1 MIRSAVSSLVF
12 GFLAVSAQAE
22 DARSELARQI
32 EEASVTSKQAYF
44 DTGESVRWR
53 LYPPLIY
60 RREMQINDCDVT
72 ALTFKVSAENFAEE
86 PFIEITFDLNRTK
99 IPDPS
104 VPIGE
109 EYAFM
114 TGSGDEPNGS
124 AMFEMHFLPPYEPII
139 WSKTSEAEVEQPVV
153 FTLFLME
160 PIADETQPRSLLS
173 LLNQYQAAYCTFS
186 G

>member
-1 MIRSAVSSLVF
+1 MIRSAVSSLVI

-32 EEASVTSKQAYF
+32 EEASVTSNQPYL
-44 DTGESVRWR
+44 DTGVSFGWQ

-60 RREMQINDCDVT
+60 RREMQISDCDVT
-72 ALTFKVSAENFAEE
+72 ALTFKISDENSAEG
-86 PFIEITFDLNRTK
+86 PFIEITFDLNRTR

-104 VPIGE
+104 VPIGD

-124 AMFEMHFLPPYEPII
+124 AMFEMLFLPPYEPII
-139 WSKTSEAEVEQPVV
+139 WSKTSEAEFEQPAV
-153 FTLFLME
+153 FIRFLME
-160 PIADETQPRSLLS
+160 PIVDEKQPRRLLS
-173 LLNQYQAAYCTFS
+173 LLNKYQAAYCTFS